1 MSKKFEA
8 NHGFI
13 GGAVGA
19 FLTLVVGL
27 LGSSSISAPS
37 AAAPLPFEN
46 PSVGNAV
53 PVGAGPG
60 LMTLSCTENPRLGSD
75 RSDDLDSHIGEP
87 SVSPGCKRAT
97 LRYAT
102 PALESLPSLDAT
114 AKVRAHCGFDGWNKR
129 DNLRNFAEDGASG
142 NRNFSFEIDLKPE
155 GDKKVDIKGVRSQ
168 VFSAELPLA
177 GDEKALHCAVCIEGC
192 SAPANGGSK
201 WDNNNR
207 RDFGWGFRF
216 PFSGPWM
223 TVGNNSDGTTYES
236 IQFENDIESKACLR
250 YWPTTNPGNTQQVC
264 SSESLKIHRFRLKN
278 LTPNQ
283 QYSYQFTTNSLDLD
297 GLGVVSPRTSKT
309 YEFVSM
315 PAREP
320 DQGWKIVVFS
330 DLQDNGDDI
339 DSEHLFG
346 TLASSAQDPKTAPYS
361 ARDAQ
366 FAIIPGD
373 LAFNDEPGLWWTL
386 FEKMS
391 PVTPFLKLLPSIGN
405 HDTPGVGSS
414 PMNGSFRG
422 YFDLPYASKDAAYYS
437 FKHDKLKI
445 FGLDSERPEEFQAPA
460 GIQYVWMQENLA
472 KRSREIARSRD
483 SRNSQNWTFSHWHIP
498 CVNAGK
504 RHGGRSPEFRA
515 ISGLLHG
522 VVDWHISGHEHFY
535 QRSLPLILRDV
546 VGLPIQAQSYG
557 LAPDQGTGFLVLP
570 PGGGFP
576 GAELSPENESPYRAM
591 LAFPALGETPK
602 PDGGFLII
610 RLNGPIFEL
619 QSYGIGVPG
628 SRSTPYLRDTVSYSK

>member
-1 MSKKFEA
+1 MNKKFEA
-8 NHGFI
+8 NHGFCGSAI
-13 GGAVGA
+13 GA
-19 FLTLVVGL
+19 FLSIFVAV
-27 LGSSSISAPS
+27 LGGSSISGIS
-37 AAAPLPFEN
+37 AAVALPLEN
-46 PSVGNAV
+46 PSMENAV
-53 PVGAGPG
+53 PESDGPG
-60 LMTLSCTENPRLGSD
+60 LMTLSCTDNPRLRSERSNDLGSG
-75 RSDDLDSHIGEP
+75 IGEP

-97 LRYAT
+97 LRYASPDIESFSS
-102 PALESLPSLDAT
+102 PAAPST
-114 AKVRAHCGFDGWNKR
+114 VRAHCGFDGWNKR
-129 DNLRNFAEDGASG
+129 DNLRNFAEDGAFG

-155 GDKKVDIKGVRSQ
+155 SDKKVDIKGVPSQ
-168 VFSAELPLA
+168 VFSAEVPLV
-177 GDEKALHCAVCIEGC
+177 GDEKALHCAFCIDGC
-192 SAPANGGSK
+192 SSPGNGGSK

-223 TVGNNSDGTTYES
+223 TLGNNSDGTTYES
-236 IQFENDIESKACLR
+236 VQFENDIESPACLR
-250 YWPTTNPGNTQQVC
+250 YWPTTNPALTKQLC
-264 SSESLKIHRFRLKN
+264 SGESRRIHRFRLKN

-283 QYSYQFTTNSLDLD
+283 KYSYQFTTDSLDLD

-315 PAREP
+315 PEREP
-320 DQGWKIVVFS
+320 EKGWKIVVFS

-339 DSEHLFG
+339 DSEFLFRA
-346 TLASSAQDPKTAPYS
+346 LASSSQDPNSAPYS
-361 ARDAQ
+361 ARDAH

-373 LAFNDEPGLWWTL
+373 LAYNDEPGLWWTL

-391 PVTPFLKLLPSIGN
+391 PATPFLKLLPSIGN

-414 PMNGSFRG
+414 PMNASFRG
-422 YFDLPYASKDAAYYS
+422 YFDLPYASNDAAYYS
-437 FKHDKLKI
+437 FTHDKLKI
-445 FGLDSERPEEFQAPA
+445 FAMDSERPEEFQPPA
-460 GIQYVWMQENLA
+460 GTQYLWMKENLA
-472 KRSREIARSRD
+472 KRRSEVARRRD
-483 SRNSQNWTFSHWHIP
+483 SRNSQSWTFSHWHIP

-522 VVDWHISGHEHFY
+522 AVDWHISGHEHYY
-535 QRSLPLILRDV
+535 QRSLPLILRDAA
-546 VGLPIQAQSYG
+546 GLPSQAQSYG
-557 LAPDQGTGFLVLP
+557 LAPDQGTGYLVLP

-576 GAELSPENESPYRAM
+576 GAELSAANESPYRAM

-602 PDGGFLII
+602 PEGGFLII

-619 QSYGIGVPG
+619 QSYGIGVPR